1 MTKPLIRPVRGIIP
15 QIDPSVFIAENA
27 VIIGDVVIGPQSSIW
42 YNVVIRGDVHSIR
55 IGARSNIQ
63 DGAIVHCTYQKAK
76 TTIGDNVTVGHGAIV
91 HGCTL
96 QDFVLIGMGAKV
108 LDHAVVET
116 ESVVAAGSVVL
127 ERTVVESGWLY
138 AGVPAKKV
146 KPLSP
151 EQIAGLRK
159 YADGYVMYSDWF
171 RQGELIG

>member
-1 MTKPLIRPVRGIIP
+1 MQPLIRAVRGFVP
-15 QIDPSVFIAENA
+15 QIHPSVFVAENA
-27 VIIGDVVIGPQSSIW
+27 VVIGDVVIGPDSSVW

-55 IGARSNIQ
+55 IGSRSNIQ
-63 DGAIVHCTYQKAK
+63 DGAVVHCTYQKAK

-96 QDFVLIGMGAKV
+96 HDFVLVGMGAKI
-108 LDHAVVET
+108 LDDAVVES

-146 KPLSP
+146 KRLTE
-151 EQIAGLRK
+151 EQILGLRK

-171 RQGELIG
+171 RNS

>member
-1 MTKPLIRPVRGIIP
+1 MRPLIRSVRGFTP
-15 QIDPSVFIAENA
+15 QIHPSVFVAENA
-27 VIIGDVVIGPQSSIW
+27 VIIGDVVIGPDSSVW

-55 IGARSNIQ
+55 IGSRSNIQ
-63 DGAIVHCTYQKAK
+63 DGAVVHCTYQKAK

-96 QDFVLIGMGAKV
+96 HDFVLVGMGAKV
-108 LDHAVVET
+108 LDDAVVEP
-116 ESVVAAGSVVL
+116 ESVIAAGSVVL

-146 KPLSP
+146 KRLSD
-151 EQIAGLRK
+151 EQILGLRK

-171 RQGELIG
+171 RSS